1 MLSESNLSSRRMRH
15 VATRL
20 AYLKERVKSGELQ
33 LVHVGTDGNVADIGT
48 KALSVKIFHHLAS
61 YIWSA

>member
-1 MLSESNLSSRRMRH
+1 MKH
-15 VATRL
+15 VARRL
-20 AYLKERVKSGELQ
+20 SYLQDLATAHEIA
-33 LVHVGTDGNVADIGT
+33 LVHITTDANLADIGT